1 MIMNKKGEIMFK
13 KLFKKNNTN
22 GHKRDYTNVI
32 ITDKSDFSLLEAYKT
47 TRTNLTY
54 SLMNFD
60 DKCKKIIFTSSIPSE
75 GKTVSCIN
83 TAIAF
88 GMAGSKV
95 LVIDADLRKPKLH
108 TCLGMSNEIGLTNYI
123 AGMEKPSDV
132 IRTTEYGVDCI
143 TAGHI
148 PPNPSELLAS
158 PKMNELFIEA
168 SEKYDYIF
176 IDMPPATVVTD
187 AVSLSKY
194 VTGVILVVRQN
205 YTNKDYLDK
214 AISNLKFANANILG
228 ILLNDVETSDRYY
241 SSRYKYKKYSYKYR
255 YYE

>member
-1 MIMNKKGEIMFK
+1 MLK
-13 KLFKKNNTN
+13 KLLKRFDKKEIS
-22 GHKRDYTNVI
+22 RDYTNVI
-32 ITDKSDFSLLEAYKT
+32 ITNKSDFSLLEAYKT

-54 SLMNFD
+54 SLINSD
-60 DKCKKIIFTSSIPSE
+60 EKCKKIIFSSSIPSE

-95 LVIDADLRKPKLH
+95 LVIDADLRKPKVH
-108 TCLGMSNEIGLTNYI
+108 VCLEESNEVGLTNYI
-123 AGMEKPSDV
+123 VGMEKLSDV
-132 IRTTEYGVDCI
+132 IQTTQYGIDCI

-158 PKMNELFIEA
+158 PKMNELFIDL
-168 SEKYDYIF
+168 SEKYDYVF
-176 IDMPPATVVTD
+176 IDMPPATIVTD
-187 AVSLSKY
+187 AISLSKY
-194 VTGVILVVRQN
+194 VTGVVLVVRQN

-214 AISNLKFANANILG
+214 AISNFKFANANILG
-228 ILLNDVETSDRYY
+228 MLFNDVDTSDRYY
-241 SSRYKYKKYSYKYR
+241 SNRYRYKE

>member
-1 MIMNKKGEIMFK
+1 MIMNIKGEVMFK
-13 KLFKKNNTN
+13 NLFKKSKVND
-22 GHKRDYTNVI
+22 HARDYSNVI

-54 SLMNFD
+54 SLMNSE

-108 TCLGMSNEIGLTNYI
+108 VCLNLSNETGLTNYI
-123 AGMEKPSDV
+123 VGMEKTSDV
-132 IRTTEYGVDCI
+132 IQTTEYGIDCI

-158 PKMNELFIEA
+158 PKMNELFIET

-176 IDMPPATVVTD
+176 IDMPPATIVTD
-187 AVSLSKY
+187 PVSLSKY
-194 VTGVILVVRQN
+194 VTGVVLVVRQN

-214 AISNLKFANANILG
+214 AVSNLKFANANILG

-241 SSRYKYKKYSYKYR
+241 LSRYRYKRYSYKYR

>member
-1 MIMNKKGEIMFK
+1 MFK
-13 KLFKKNNTN
+13 KLLKRFAKKEIS
-22 GHKRDYTNVI
+22 RDYTNVI

-54 SLMNFD
+54 SLMNSEE
-60 DKCKKIIFTSSIPSE
+60 KCKKIIFTSSIPSE

-83 TAIAF
+83 TAITF

-95 LVIDADLRKPKLH
+95 LVIDADLRKPKVH
-108 TCLGMSNEIGLTNYI
+108 VCLKQNNEIGLTNYI
-123 AGMEKPSDV
+123 VGMEKLSDV
-132 IRTTEYGVDCI
+132 IQTTPYGIDCI

-158 PKMNELFIEA
+158 PKMNELFVEV
-168 SEKYDYIF
+168 SEKYDYVF
-176 IDMPPATVVTD
+176 IDMPPATIVTD

-194 VTGVILVVRQN
+194 VTGVVLVVRQN

-228 ILLNDVETSDRYY
+228 MLLNDVETSDRYY
-241 SSRYKYKKYSYKYR
+241 SSRYRYKKYSYKYR

>member
-1 MIMNKKGEIMFK
+1 MINKGEIMFK
-13 KLFKKNNTN
+13 KLLKRFAKREFS
-22 GHKRDYTNVI
+22 RDYTNVI
-32 ITDKSDFSLLEAYKT
+32 ITDKTDFSLVEAYKT

-54 SLMNFD
+54 SLMNTEE
-60 DKCKKIIFTSSIPSE
+60 KCKKIIFTSSIPSE

-95 LVIDADLRKPKLH
+95 LVIDADLRKPKVH
-108 TCLGMSNEIGLTNYI
+108 VCLELNNEIGLTNYI
-123 AGMEKPSDV
+123 VGMEKLSDV
-132 IRTTEYGVDCI
+132 IQTTQYGIDTI

-158 PKMNELFIEA
+158 PKMNELFIEVA
-168 SEKYDYIF
+168 EKYDYVF
-176 IDMPPATVVTD
+176 IDVPPATIVTD

-194 VTGVILVVRQN
+194 VTGVVLVVRQN

-214 AISNLKFANANILG
+214 AVSNLKFANANILG

-241 SSRYKYKKYSYKYR
+241 SSRYRYKRYSYKYR